1 MIRCY
6 EKGGLKLNT
15 CILFILFITSIML
28 ISCALNS
35 VPVQYGTRYF
45 SNTNKRYLQQTPCNV
60 RFIKKA
66 MQNEKY
72 AKIGV
77 CTSTMRPS
85 YTMHAV
91 ENNAFQALRNC
102 ACAHG
107 GEIVRILEYEEVIV
121 LQQQGLLESAI
132 IGAKSAYVQRDALV
146 GEVYVIE
153 ENIE

>member
-1 MIRCY
+1 MVQDIFLIPIRGISNKHLVMSDLLKKQC
-6 EKGGLKLNT
+6 KMKNMLKL
-15 CILFILFITSIML
+15 
-28 ISCALNS
+28 
-35 VPVQYGTRYF
+35 
-45 SNTNKRYLQQTPCNV
+45 
-60 RFIKKA
+60 
-66 MQNEKY
+66 
-72 AKIGV
+72 GV